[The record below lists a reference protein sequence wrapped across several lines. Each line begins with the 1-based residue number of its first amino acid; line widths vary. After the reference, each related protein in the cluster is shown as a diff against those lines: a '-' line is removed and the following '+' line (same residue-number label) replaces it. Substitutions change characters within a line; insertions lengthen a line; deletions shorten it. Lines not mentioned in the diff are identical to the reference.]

1 MKKKEEPVKKTFP
14 LGALIIISICI
25 GFCLL
30 VISTFKTGVT
40 IYNNIVTAFQYSEK
54 SLGDLETE
62 YQRRY
67 ALVGNLVAI
76 VKEVKEFESE
86 LVGIEKEIYVK
97 TAEAKA
103 SATKMD
109 LSVPDGIKTRIKN
122 ENGLGNILTNALDKI
137 MVLAQKFPEIKDP
150 QLKDRNKTFESLETL
165 RRELKDIEENILYA
179 RKSLNEYVRVYNQH
193 ISIFPANMIASN
205 FGFKKLEF
213 FNVIDEEAKKDVKV
227 QF

>member
-1 MKKKEEPVKKTFP
+1 M
-14 LGALIIISICI
+14 I
-25 GFCLL
+25 
-30 VISTFKTGVT
+30 
-40 IYNNIVTAFQYSEK
+40 IYNNIISAYQYSEK

-67 ALVGNLVAI
+67 ALVGNLVTI

-109 LSVPDGIKTRIKN
+109 LSLPDDVNKRIKN

-165 RRELKDIEENILYA
+165 RRELKEIEENILYA
-179 RKSLNEYVRVYNQH
+179 RKSLNEYTRVYNQH
-193 ISIFPANMIASN
+193 ISIFPANIIANN
-205 FGFKKLEF
+205 FGFKKLPF
-213 FNVIDEEAKKDVKV
+213 FNVVEEEARKDVKV